1 MREALT
7 FDDVLLKPQYSEVL
21 PQETG
26 LFSSVSKSLPLAIPI
41 LSAAMDSV
49 TEFSMAR
56 HGSSWR
62 VGGCS

>member
-21 PQETG
+21 PQETC

-56 HGSSWR
+56 YGS
-62 VGGCS
+62 